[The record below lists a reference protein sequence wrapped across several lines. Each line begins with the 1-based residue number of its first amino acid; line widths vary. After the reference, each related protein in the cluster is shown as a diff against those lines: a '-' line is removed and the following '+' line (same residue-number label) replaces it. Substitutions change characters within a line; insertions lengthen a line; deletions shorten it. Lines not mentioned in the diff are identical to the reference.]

1 MNYFDIINLI
11 FSILFSIIALL
22 MILYLIFGIAGLFFK
37 KSFPYSK
44 EKARFAVVVAARN
57 EENVICNLIN
67 SIRNCDYPREK
78 IDIFVVAHNCTDS
91 TALVAKNLGAIIYE
105 YNI

>member
-1 MNYFDIINLI
+1 MI
-11 FSILFSIIALL
+11 F
-22 MILYLIFGIAGLFFK
+22 YLIFGIAGLFFK
-37 KSFPYSK
+37 KRFPYSK

-78 IDIFVVAHNCTDS
+78 IDIFV
-91 TALVAKNLGAIIYE
+91 IYLE
-105 YNI
+105 LFQNFFITRLDLIS